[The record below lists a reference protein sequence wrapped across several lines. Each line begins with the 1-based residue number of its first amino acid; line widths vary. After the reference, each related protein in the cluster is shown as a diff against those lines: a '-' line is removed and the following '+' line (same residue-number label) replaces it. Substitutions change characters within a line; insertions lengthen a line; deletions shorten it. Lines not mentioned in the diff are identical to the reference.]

1 MIAHSIFFYIFSII
15 AILSAIMVT
24 VSKNTV
30 HSVFFLILDF
40 ISISCLFIMIGAEFV
55 GMIMLIV
62 YVGAVAVLFLFVV
75 MMLNVSLQKNEW
87 FAAERGSSHIPVGII
102 VSIIIFFELIIVVG
116 GWKFKPNLNPDSLD
130 LNFISEKTNTHSIGE
145 VLYTDYIHLFQ
156 LSGMILLVAMIGAI
170 VLTFRKR
177 SGIKKQSYFKQVSRE
192 RSDGVELID
201 VEKNKGVKIDVR
213 SFPWP
218 LSYISSYNLYYW
230 CGGNIF
236 KSKKYNCYFNEY

>member
-1 MIAHSIFFYIFSII
+1 MIIHSIFFYIFSLIAII
-15 AILSAIMVT
+15 AAIMVT

-40 ISISCLFIMIGAEFV
+40 ISISCLFIMIGAEFL

-75 MMLNVSLQKNEW
+75 MMLNVAQQKNEL
-87 FAAERGSSHIPVGII
+87 FVKEEDSNHIPIGLI
-102 VSIIIFFELIIVVG
+102 VSIIIFFELIVVIG
-116 GWKFKPNLNPDSLD
+116 GWKYKPQIIESFSTVDINLINS
-130 LNFISEKTNTHSIGE
+130 NTHSIGQ

-177 SGIKKQSYFKQVSRE
+177 SGVKKQSYFKQISRE
-192 RSDGVELID
+192 KYEGVEL
-201 VEKNKGVKIDVR
+201 VEVESNKGVKIDV
-213 SFPWP
+213 
-218 LSYISSYNLYYW
+218 
-230 CGGNIF
+230 
-236 KSKKYNCYFNEY
+236 